1 MRRVQLWLVWPPGD
15 IKLYIIFICRMSVL
29 TSLLQVVLARG
40 STVALPGPGVHAH
53 HGDGQQDAGGRR
65 AGPQRQDRAA
75 RPGQARPHRGEAGRA
90 AGQAGGQVSYDWLRA
105 GHMN

>member
-1 MRRVQLWLVWPPGD
+1 MVYIEYRV
-15 IKLYIIFICRMSVL
+15 SVL